1 MAFRNLYIQSDVH
14 LKIKNEQAFVQ
25 KNEESYTVPLEDIN
39 CICIESQR
47 TNISTYALKKFIEH
61 DIVLYICDEKHLPTG
76 ILIGT
81 NNYSRQLKNIKMQF
95 ECSKPLNK
103 RIWQDIINVKVRN
116 QSETLR
122 ILNNNDNYK
131 RLLDMQK
138 GITSGD
144 SNNVEAKA
152 ASFYFRENFGNTFN
166 RKIDCI
172 ENACLNYGYAIVR
185 GMIART
191 LIMYGFE
198 PAIGIFHHNQLN
210 NFNLADDFIECF
222 RPIVDLYVLKNC
234 DLSQKYLLSKDKQKI
249 FNIVNTLV
257 LIDGKKFNMQ
267 GAIEYMIKSY
277 STSINKKENLIKLPY
292 LIELEE
298 YRYA

>member
-14 LKIKNEQAFVQ
+14 LKIKNEQAFIQ

-47 TNISTYALKKFIEH
+47 TNISTYALKKFVEH

-122 ILNNNDNYK
+122 ILKKDNYK
-131 RLLDMQK
+131 RLLEMQK

-144 SNNVEAKA
+144 SKNIEAKA
-152 ASFYFRENFGNTFN
+152 ASFYFRELFGRTFN
-166 RKIDCI
+166 RKTECI
-172 ENACLNYGYAIVR
+172 ENACLNYGYSIIR

-222 RPIVDLYVLKNC
+222 RPVVDLYILTNC
-234 DLSQKYLLSKDKQKI
+234 DLNQNYLLSKEKQKI
-249 FNIVNTLV
+249 FNIVNCLV
-257 LIDGKKFNMQ
+257 LIDGKKFNIQ

>member
-14 LKIKNEQAFVQ
+14 LKIKNEQAFIQ

-47 TNISTYALKKFIEH
+47 TNISTYALKKFVEH

-122 ILNNNDNYK
+122 ILKIDNYK
-131 RLLDMQK
+131 RLLEMQK

-144 SNNVEAKA
+144 SKNIEAKA
-152 ASFYFRENFGNTFN
+152 ASFYFRELFGRTFN
-166 RKIDCI
+166 RKIECI
-172 ENACLNYGYAIVR
+172 ENACLNYGYSIIR

-222 RPIVDLYVLKNC
+222 RPVVDLYILTNC
-234 DLSQKYLLSKDKQKI
+234 DLNQNYLLSKEKQKI
-249 FNIVNTLV
+249 FNIVNCLV
-257 LIDGKKFNMQ
+257 LIDGKKFNIQ